1 MELTPLSDGDRQENI
16 TRPLVLAVD
25 DNEDNL
31 VLLSQVLE
39 SLECFVISAKDG
51 KTAILMAQ
59 NYQPDLILLDIML
72 PDLDGIEAIR
82 QLKQNPETE
91 KIPIVAIT
99 AMARTEDRDRI
110 LNAGCDDYVKKPY
123 IIDEL
128 EVTIRRYLF
137 RTQEDLRN

>member
-1 MELTPLSDGDRQENI
+1 MELTPLSDGNRQENI

-39 SLECFVISAKDG
+39 SLECFVISAKNG

-59 NYQPDLILLDIML
+59 KYQPDLILLDIML

-137 RTQEDLRN
+137 RT

>member
-137 RTQEDLRN
+137 RT